1 MSQGFSGETSR
12 HIGVL
17 GQRRRKDG
25 EAMDGRGIS
34 DFDSIVAEAP
44 GGANEA
50 GRPVGFWTDL
60 NISRLK
66 ILWAEGYT
74 ATVIAGELGC
84 SRNAV
89 IGKIHRLKLPE
100 PLIKRGPVKD
110 GTYNNQLS
118 PQVRE
123 SRRVRQLMRRRRLKE
138 MERQEYIKQQRDAI
152 WLADSKE
159 ETRKEFLANGANP
172 HSAAYRKH
180 MSRIP
185 EMTKGELR
193 EMLRLAV
200 QNTAA
205 MQ

>member
-1 MSQGFSGETSR
+1 MLS
-12 HIGVL
+12 
-17 GQRRRKDG
+17 KDG
-25 EAMDGRGIS
+25 GVRDSGGQATLGTVDTGDNES
-34 DFDSIVAEAP
+34 DRP
-44 GGANEA
+44 GLEKA
-50 GRPVGFWTDL
+50 GERVGFWTDL

-74 ATVIAGELGC
+74 ATMIAGELGC

-100 PLIKRGPVKD
+100 PLMKRGAVKD
-110 GTYNNQLS
+110 GTYNSQLS

-123 SRRVRQLMRRRRLKE
+123 RRRVRQLIRRRRLKE
-138 MERQEYIKQQRDAI
+138 MERQEYIKRRRDAI
-152 WLADSKE
+152 WLADNKE
-159 ETRKEFLANGANP
+159 ENRQQFLANGASP
-172 HSAAYRKH
+172 YSAAYRKH
-180 MSRIP
+180 MQRLP
-185 EMTKGELR
+185 EMTKSELR

>member
-1 MSQGFSGETSR
+1 
-12 HIGVL
+12 
-17 GQRRRKDG
+17 
-25 EAMDGRGIS
+25 MDGRGIS
-34 DFDSIVAEAP
+34 DLDSGVAETSGRAD
-44 GGANEA
+44 EA
-50 GRPVGFWTDL
+50 GRPVGFWTEL

-100 PLIKRGPVKD
+100 PLMKRGPVKD
-110 GTYNNQLS
+110 GTYISQLS

-123 SRRVRQLMRRRRLKE
+123 SRRLAQMRRRQRVRE
-138 MERQEYIKQQRDAI
+138 IGRQEYLKQQRDAI

-180 MSRIP
+180 MRRAP
-185 EMTKGELR
+185 ELTKGELR